1 MSKANRLLSREA
13 RRQVSSVVNKN
24 MSLIRPKPWYM
35 PKHLW
40 KFLIFLV
47 IKHD

>member
-1 MSKANRLLSREA
+1 MSKANRKLGQAYRREA
-13 RRQVSSVVNKN
+13 KMIVHNFIE
-24 MSLIRPKPWYM
+24 LIRPKPWYM